1 MGVGVGWWGWRV
13 AGGSVFGVWR
23 DGVGWAGVVWG
34 GVGVAAATPQL
45 GSEGFANDSLYD
57 SLSSTR
63 THMQW
68 CLWTFVTAFTISAA
82 FQ

>member
-1 MGVGVGWWGWRV
+1 MVGGAGGGWRV
-13 AGGSVFGVWR
+13 AGGSVVGVWR

-45 GSEGFANDSLYD
+45 GSEGWANDSLYD

-68 CLWTFVTAFTISAA
+68 CLWTYVTAFTSSAA